1 MYGLLLQ
8 SAVEIIQAKY
18 GQETWDQIKTILR
31 IDTDSFSAFHQYGET
46 LFIRIANLLSEL
58 KHEPISDIMDIFGFE
73 FVSYVSN
80 NGYDQILR
88 ILGHNMRD
96 FLNGLDNLHEYMRY
110 SYPRMRPPS
119 FYVEKESAEGL
130 TLHYRSRRRGFVYY
144 VIGQI
149 TEIGRRYYDSH
160 VEIEIISERE
170 ELDVTHIVL
179 QLKFEN
185 TAYIKEA
192 INNKDAQEL
201 HLALDSEVFLE
212 LFPFHMVISESLK
225 IISAGSSLSH
235 LFPNITG
242 ELLRD
247 IFHLVRPIITLNW
260 SQIVLHSNNVFEFT
274 TIEPLHKHIHIQTK
288 DYDSDILLKMPLHQ
302 DINDTYL
309 KMRGQM
315 LYLHE
320 WKAIVYLATPILE
333 NLDVMINTGL
343 FINDLSMHDS
353 SRDLVLAGTQQSA
366 ELKLTLD
373 QEKQKSN
380 ALEESMKKLDSEMRR
395 TDLLLYQMIPKKIA
409 DRLRNGEKTV
419 NLCETFESCTI
430 LFSDVVGFTSICAL
444 LTPMEVVS
452 ILNEMYTKFDKC
464 LESHNCYKVETIGDA
479 YMLVSGLPERARN
492 HAAEIIDMAF
502 DMLDAIITVSNPTNN
517 EKLKIRIG
525 CHSGPVVAGIAG
537 IKMPRYCLFGDTVTQ
552 ANRIEQTSK
561 ALHIH
566 ISDSTYRLLDRK
578 AYEFEERARVT
589 INGSLPSNTF
599 FVLKKKDRS
608 GNIQIRPFHQ
618 AYEEMKRQEINEAK
632 QAQSMLIKNINKHDP
647 TSYTLK
653 PNGVNLSSV
662 STNALSISAGS
673 AEIIVSTKANSDSSM
688 NENRRLNNVDGNSQ
702 SLKIFETVNGG
713 HEPKLPIQDRL
724 RKAIEKRHTDFKS
737 TTMINNSH
745 PVQNERIER
754 HHLVLLGLIFLISL
768 ASLLVIYILFPN
780 IDPKEKHAFKIPK
793 TIDDAKILGNV
804 LYKYSKHH
812 RYIIMTAFFMSYIFL
827 QTFAIPGS
835 IFLSILAG
843 FLYPFPLAL
852 FLVCL
857 CSSLGAT
864 FCYLLSKLFGRHI
877 LLKYFRK
884 KIVDW
889 QLKVQKRAD
898 SLLWFIIFL
907 RITPILPNWFI
918 NVCSPILDVP
928 LKPFFFG
935 TFGGVALPS
944 VLFIQAGKTLHQ
956 LSSPSDVFSWS
967 SILMLAVCASLS
979 LLPIYFKNNIEKFFK
994 KQR

>member
-18 GQETWDQIKTILR
+18 GQETWDEIKTILR
-31 IDTDSFSAFHQYGET
+31 IDTNSFSAFHQYGET
-46 LFIRIANLLSEL
+46 LFTRIANLLSEL
-58 KHEPISDIMDIFGFE
+58 K
-73 FVSYVSN
+73 
-80 NGYDQILR
+80 QLR
-88 ILGHNMRD
+88 
-96 FLNGLDNLHEYMRY
+96 
-110 SYPRMRPPS
+110 
-119 FYVEKESAEGL
+119 
-130 TLHYRSRRRGFVYY
+130 
-144 VIGQI
+144 
-149 TEIGRRYYDSH
+149 
-160 VEIEIISERE
+160 
-170 ELDVTHIVL
+170 
-179 QLKFEN
+179 FEN
-185 TAYIKEA
+185 IAYIKQA
-192 INNKDAQEL
+192 IDNKDIQEL
-201 HLALDSEVFLE
+201 ALALDSETFLE

-260 SQIVLHSNNVFEFT
+260 SQIILHSNNVFEFT
-274 TIEPLHKHIHIQTK
+274 TIEPLHKQILTQIK
-288 DYDSDILLKMPLHQ
+288 DDDSDILLKMPSHQ

-366 ELKLTLD
+366 ELKLALD
-373 QEKQKSN
+373 QEKQKSK

-409 DRLRNGEKTV
+409 DRLRNGEKTA

-464 LESHNCYKVETIGDA
+464 LENHNCYKVETIGDA

-502 DMLDAIITVSNPTNN
+502 DMLDAIITVSNPTSN
-517 EKLKIRIG
+517 ERLKIRIG

-552 ANRIEQTSK
+552 ANIIEQTSK

-566 ISDSTYRLLDRK
+566 ISDSTYKLLDRK
-578 AYEFEERARVT
+578 SYEFEERARAT

-618 AYEEMKRQEINEAK
+618 AYEQMKRQEIEEAK
-632 QAQSMLIKNINKHDP
+632 RTQAMMIKNINKRDP
-647 TSYTLK
+647 TPYPLK
-653 PNGVNLSSV
+653 SNGVTLSSV
-662 STNALSISAGS
+662 STNALPRSTGS
-673 AEIIVSTKANSDSSM
+673 AELIISTKANSDSSI
-688 NENRRLNNVDGNSQ
+688 NENRRFTNVSGDSQ
-702 SLKIFETVNGG
+702 PLKIFDPVTGK
-713 HEPKLPIQDRL
+713 HEPKLPIQGRL
-724 RKAIEKRHTDFKS
+724 RNFKS
-737 TTMINNSH
+737 TTMTNNSH
-745 PVQNERIER
+745 PVQNERIKRR
-754 HHLVLLGLIFLISL
+754 HFVVLGLLFLISI
-768 ASLLVIYILFPN
+768 ASLLMVYILFPN
-780 IDPKEKHAFKIPK
+780 IDPEEKHAFKIPK

-944 VLFIQAGKTLHQ
+944 ILFIQAGKTLHQ
-956 LSSPSDVFSWS
+956 LSSPSDVFSWG
-967 SILMLAVCASLS
+967 SILMLALCASLS

-994 KQR
+994 KQS

>member
-18 GQETWDQIKTILR
+18 GQETWDEIKTILR
-31 IDTDSFSAFHQYGET
+31 IDTNSFSAFHQYGET
-46 LFIRIANLLSEL
+46 LFTRIANLLSEL

-130 TLHYRSRRRGFVYY
+130 TLHYRSRRRGFVHY

-179 QLKFEN
+179 ELRFEN
-185 TAYIKEA
+185 IAYIKQA
-192 INNKDAQEL
+192 IDNKDIQEL
-201 HLALDSEVFLE
+201 ALALDSETFLE

-260 SQIVLHSNNVFEFT
+260 SQIILHSNNVFEFT
-274 TIEPLHKHIHIQTK
+274 TIEPLHKQILTQIK
-288 DYDSDILLKMPLHQ
+288 DDDSDILLKMPSHQ

-366 ELKLTLD
+366 ELKLALD
-373 QEKQKSN
+373 QEKQKSK

-409 DRLRNGEKTV
+409 DRLRNGEKTA

-464 LESHNCYKVETIGDA
+464 LENHNCYKVETIGDA

-502 DMLDAIITVSNPTNN
+502 DMLDAIITVSNPTSN
-517 EKLKIRIG
+517 ERLKIRIG

-552 ANRIEQTSK
+552 ANIIEQTSK

-566 ISDSTYRLLDRK
+566 ISDSTYKLLDRK
-578 AYEFEERARVT
+578 SYEFEERARAT

-618 AYEEMKRQEINEAK
+618 AYEQMKRQEIEEAK
-632 QAQSMLIKNINKHDP
+632 RTQAMMIKNINKRDP
-647 TSYTLK
+647 TPYPLK
-653 PNGVNLSSV
+653 SNGVTLSSV
-662 STNALSISAGS
+662 STNALPRSTGS
-673 AEIIVSTKANSDSSM
+673 AELIISTKANSDSSI
-688 NENRRLNNVDGNSQ
+688 NENRRFTNVSGDSQ
-702 SLKIFETVNGG
+702 PLKIFDPVTGK
-713 HEPKLPIQDRL
+713 HEPKLPIQGRL
-724 RKAIEKRHTDFKS
+724 RNFKS
-737 TTMINNSH
+737 TTMTNNSH
-745 PVQNERIER
+745 PVQNERIKRR
-754 HHLVLLGLIFLISL
+754 HFVVLGLLFLISI
-768 ASLLVIYILFPN
+768 ASLLMVYILFPN
-780 IDPKEKHAFKIPK
+780 IDPEEKHAFKIPK

-944 VLFIQAGKTLHQ
+944 ILFIQAGKTLHQ
-956 LSSPSDVFSWS
+956 LSSPSDVFSWG
-967 SILMLAVCASLS
+967 SILMLALCASLS

-994 KQR
+994 KQS